1 MASGV
6 LTFLTM
12 VLAGVIFIRLFTYQ
26 RNGARYR
33 WGKSAIAVALMI
45 ACGRLLIQT
54 LTGDLV
60 IPAAFWPFVVLLAV
74 FAMAVLRAG
83 GNVACLVRPG
93 DLPWSGADRR
103 HGGGRAAK

>member
-1 MASGV
+1 MASYV
-6 LTFLTM
+6 LTLLTM
-12 VLAGVIFIRLFTYQ
+12 LLAGVIFIRLFTYR

-60 IPAAFWPFVVLLAV
+60 VPPAFWPFVVLLGV
-74 FAMAVLRAG
+74 FAMAVVRAG
-83 GNVACLVRPG
+83 GNVSCLVRPS
-93 DLPWSGADRR
+93 DLPWSGVDRR
-103 HGGGRAAK
+103 QGGGE